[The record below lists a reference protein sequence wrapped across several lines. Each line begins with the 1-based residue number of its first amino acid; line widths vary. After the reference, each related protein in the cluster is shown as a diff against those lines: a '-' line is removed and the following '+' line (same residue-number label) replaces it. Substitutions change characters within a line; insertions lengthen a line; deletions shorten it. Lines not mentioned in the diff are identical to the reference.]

1 MHFRTES
8 RFTLFREMLT
18 PVQRVPNPDDS
29 ISRKLEAM
37 IAEGAVRPD
46 PAQLAITRRF
56 DHLLTELAGNRA
68 QRKSNALGWLF
79 ASRKHEHPPL
89 KGLYLY
95 GGVGRGKTMLMDLFF
110 ETVPIQRKRR
120 AHFHEFM
127 ADVHERIFKHRQKL
141 KNGETRQ
148 ADPMP
153 PVASEIFA
161 EARLLC
167 FDEFSVTDIAD
178 AMILS
183 RLFGEL
189 FAKGCVLVATSNVEP
204 NDLYRD
210 GLNRGL
216 FLPFID
222 LLKTYTEIVPLDA
235 GMDYRLA
242 KMEGL
247 PVWLSPMGPQADA
260 ALDRAW
266 IHATAGLSVAAG
278 EVAHKGRKI
287 KVPAAANGCAR
298 FSFSDLCERP
308 LGAADYLAILSHY
321 RTIFIDHI
329 PHLGPE
335 RRNEIKRFIM
345 LVDTIYDHGA
355 RLFATAAAAPIDL
368 LTAKKGT
375 EGFEFD
381 RTVSR
386 LIEMQSEEY
395 ARNHHAETVAS

>member
-1 MHFRTES
+1 
-8 RFTLFREMLT
+8 
-18 PVQRVPNPDDS
+18 VPNPEDS

-37 IAEGAVRPD
+37 IAAETLSRD
-46 PAQLAITRRF
+46 PAQLVIAKRL
-56 DHLLTELAGNRA
+56 DHLSSELAASRA

-79 ASRKHEHPPL
+79 ASRKNEHPPV

-153 PVASEIFA
+153 PVAAEIFA

-189 FAKGCVLVATSNVEP
+189 FSKGCVLVATSNVEP
-204 NDLYRD
+204 GNLYKD

-222 LLKTYTEIVPLDA
+222 LLKAHADIVPLDTA
-235 GMDYRLA
+235 TDYRLA
-242 KMEGL
+242 KIEGL
-247 PVWLSPMGPQADA
+247 PVWSSPLGPQADA
-260 ALDRAW
+260 ELDNAW
-266 IHATAGLSVAAG
+266 KLATAGLTVVSA
-278 EVAHKGRKI
+278 EVAFKGRKI
-287 KVPAAANGCAR
+287 AVPKAAGECAR
-298 FSFSDLCERP
+298 FSFADLCEKP

-321 RTIFIDHI
+321 RTVFVEHI
-329 PHLGPE
+329 PHLGPD
-335 RRNEIKRFIM
+335 RRNETKRFIM
-345 LVDTIYDHGA
+345 LIDTIYDHGA
-355 RLFATAAAAPIDL
+355 RLFASAASVPIDL

-386 LIEMQSEEY
+386 LIELQSKEY
-395 ARNHHAETVAS
+395 AANHHAASAVS